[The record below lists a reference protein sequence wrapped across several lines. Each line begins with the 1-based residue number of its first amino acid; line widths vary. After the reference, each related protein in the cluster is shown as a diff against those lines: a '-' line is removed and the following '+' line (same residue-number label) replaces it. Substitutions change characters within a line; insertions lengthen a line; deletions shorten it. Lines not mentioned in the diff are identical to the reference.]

1 MFFCNRENIL
11 KSVQVFAAEH
21 YYCETTNWYKGP
33 LETVASYSV
42 TVTFFFM
49 KEAHFERLNLL
60 IQVSELVKKFEK
72 KSLFHIKKKKS
83 FIIKPLLYF
92 ITVIFT
98 LQFKNPFLCFA
109 VYSHCNTRNSIHTLL

>member
-21 YYCETTNWYKGP
+21 YYCEITNWYKGP

-42 TVTFFFM
+42 TVTFFM

-72 KSLFHIKKKKS
+72 SHFFTFKKKKKREAS
-83 FIIKPLLYF
+83 
-92 ITVIFT
+92 
-98 LQFKNPFLCFA
+98 
-109 VYSHCNTRNSIHTLL
+109 S

>member
-1 MFFCNRENIL
+1 M
-11 KSVQVFAAEH
+11 KVFAAEH

-33 LETVASYSV
+33 LETIASYSV

-72 KSLFHIKKKKS
+72 KSLFHI
-83 FIIKPLLYF
+83 
-92 ITVIFT
+92 
-98 LQFKNPFLCFA
+98 
-109 VYSHCNTRNSIHTLL
+109 

>member
-60 IQVSELVKKFEK
+60 IQVSELVKK
-72 KSLFHIKKKKS
+72 SLFHIKKKKKKLHHKATT
-83 FIIKPLLYF
+83 ILYYCD
-92 ITVIFT
+92 IYSTV
-98 LQFKNPFLCFA
+98 
-109 VYSHCNTRNSIHTLL
+109 

>member
-42 TVTFFFM
+42 TVTFFF
-49 KEAHFERLNLL
+49 HER
-60 IQVSELVKKFEK
+60 STF
-72 KSLFHIKKKKS
+72 
-83 FIIKPLLYF
+83 
-92 ITVIFT
+92 
-98 LQFKNPFLCFA
+98 
-109 VYSHCNTRNSIHTLL
+109 

>member
-1 MFFCNRENIL
+1 M
-11 KSVQVFAAEH
+11 QVFAAEH

-72 KSLFHIKKKKS
+72 KVTFSHLKKKKKAS
-83 FIIKPLLYF
+83 
-92 ITVIFT
+92 
-98 LQFKNPFLCFA
+98 
-109 VYSHCNTRNSIHTLL
+109 S

>member
-1 MFFCNRENIL
+1 M
-11 KSVQVFAAEH
+11 QVFAAEH

-72 KSLFHIKKKKS
+72 KSLFFFFLNVKKLHHKATT
-83 FIIKPLLYF
+83 ILYYCD
-92 ITVIFT
+92 IYSTV
-98 LQFKNPFLCFA
+98 
-109 VYSHCNTRNSIHTLL
+109 